1 MSLTETYLAKC
12 TAIIAT
18 VKAQEAKIQTAAAWF
33 AESIL
38 AGRMVHTFGS
48 GHSRIMVEEM
58 WPRYGSFP
66 GFNPI
71 VELSLTNH
79 NNVVGANGQRQAMFL
94 ENVPGLA
101 ARILRNFG
109 LDKRDTALIISS
121 SGCNVVP
128 IEMAEGLQQ
137 SGIKVVAV
145 VTEAHLAASTSKRA
159 DGKKLSDFA
168 DLVIDTGAPAGDSM
182 IMVDGLDTPVSPG
195 STVGGVMIINSI
207 KAELAQLLTNAGH
220 PPKVLTA
227 GCVVGT
233 EKATALFEAAYDEH
247 GKRLATL
254 LNSAGGISC

>member
-1 MSLTETYLAKC
+1 MNVIAQYLDKC
-12 TAIIAT
+12 SAILQRVA
-18 VKAQEAKIQTAAAWF
+18 AQETAVRTAAAWF

-38 AGRMVHTFGS
+38 AGRVVHVFGS

-79 NNVVGANGQRQAMFL
+79 NNVIGANGQRQAMFL

-109 LDKRDTALIISS
+109 LSKQDCALVISS

-128 IEMAEGLQQ
+128 IEMAELFQQ
-137 SGIKVVAV
+137 RGIRVVAV
-145 VTEAHLAASTSKRA
+145 ITEQHAAASTSKRT

-168 DLVIDTGAPAGDSM
+168 DLVLDSGAPAGDSM
-182 IMVDGLDTPVSPG
+182 VQVPGLETPVAPG
-195 STVGGVMIINSI
+195 STVGGVLLINSI
-207 KAELAQLLTNAGH
+207 KAELARLLTEAGA

-227 GCVVGT
+227 GCVVGA

-247 GKRLATL
+247 AHRMARLYAEAGKDQ
-254 LNSAGGISC
+254 